1 MPTLTD
7 RVAGLDRQGLAAFF
21 RGSDA
26 VEITQLIREASDVDL
41 AGMLTQEDF
50 REEGITAILERFPE
64 FAAAERLA
72 SLNGL
77 VCFDLSR
84 PDGPNECHTVRFE
97 DGAVTVEDATPD
109 VTIRA
114 AVLSFVRLVTGQ
126 ANAALLYL
134 SGQLGITGD
143 AMLALEVGA
152 VFRLPG
158 SDAVAV
164 DPTRLDPVEVATA
177 ITDVPRQHLAEVMG
191 GAFRDIVVGEVF
203 RRFPEFLD
211 ERKAQRQRLDIG
223 FRISGRPDGGADR
236 FLVHVADGSCTVE
249 ADPPEGAARDAT
261 LLLDGPDFLRLV
273 TGHVNPVRALMAG
286 KLKLKGDRTK
296 ALAFNAV
303 MNPPKPR

>member
-77 VCFDLSR
+77 VCFNLSR

-97 DGAVTVEDATPD
+97 DGAVTVEDATAD

-164 DPTRLDPVEVATA
+164 DPTSLDPVDVATA

-223 FRISGRPDGGADR
+223 FRISGRPDGDADR

-249 ADPPEGAARDAT
+249 ADPPKGAVRDAT

-286 KLKLKGDRTK
+286 RLKLKGDRTK